1 MFMIKRLRQ
10 VGTQNDTVLHS
21 LYLITVH
28 NPHHRKA
35 KTEYN

>member
-10 VGTQNDTVLHS
+10 VVTQNDTVLHS
-21 LYLITVH
+21 LYLSTVH

-35 KTEYN
+35 KTE

>member
-10 VGTQNDTVLHS
+10 VDTQDGTVLHS
-21 LYLITVH
+21 LYSSTVH

-35 KTEYN
+35 KTE